1 MQKLIL
7 LIFIFISNLFIAQV
21 EETKTGLSQTD
32 IKRIEQYNLKKG
44 VAISGYDPVAY
55 FIENKALKGEKE
67 FSTTYKGVVYQFYSE
82 ANKQLFLKTP
92 NQYEPQYGG
101 YCAYAIGLKDEK
113 VKINPKTFEIRD
125 GKLYLF
131 YNSWGTNTLD
141 LWIKEGAEKL
151 QKQADINWQKRV
163 NK

>member
-7 LIFIFISNLFIAQV
+7 LIFIFISSLFLAQD
-21 EETKTGLSQTD
+21 TKTGLSQ
-32 IKRIEQYNLKKG
+32 IESKRIQQYNLKKG

-55 FIENKALKGEKE
+55 FTEKKALKGEKE

-82 ANKQLFLKTP
+82 ANMQLFLKTP
-92 NQYEPQYGG
+92 SQYEPQYGG

-131 YNSWGTNTLD
+131 YNSWGTNTFE
-141 LWIKEGAEKL
+141 LWTKEGADKL
-151 QKQADINWQKRV
+151 QKQADTNWKKRS
-163 NK
+163 NE

>member
-7 LIFIFISNLFIAQV
+7 LIFIFISSLFLAQD
-21 EETKTGLSQTD
+21 TKTASQ
-32 IKRIEQYNLKKG
+32 IESKRMEQYNLKNG

-55 FIENKALKGEKE
+55 FTEKKSLKGKKNI
-67 FSTTYKGVVYQFYSE
+67 STTYMGVVYQFYSH
-82 ANKQLFLKTP
+82 ANKQLFIKTP
-92 NQYEPQYGG
+92 SQYEPQYGG

-131 YNSWGTNTLD
+131 YNSWGTNTLE
-141 LWIKEGAEKL
+141 LWIKEGAQEL
-151 QKQADINWQKRV
+151 QKKADINWKKRV
-163 NK
+163 N